1 MLISFFKILIQG
13 LGGVKITSTEKFDMV
28 VMLKGKGNEDLDIE
42 SLEIDEIENA
52 LKNISSE
59 VYIKES
65 ECINVILVELGTD
78 SVEVARKLRESPTK
92 IISMVVPI
100 NTVVKTNIESIL
112 SKVKELSVERINKDE
127 TFFVRCVVM
136 NENRLTSFDIEN
148 TVIEEL
154 NKLELEYNEESPQW
168 NIYVEIIGKN
178 TGISVLKSSDFT
190 EDINNQLLC
199 K

>member
-1 MLISFFKILIQG
+1 MLN
-13 LGGVKITSTEKFDMV
+13 
-28 VMLKGKGNEDLDIE
+28 GKENEDLDLE

-52 LKNISSE
+52 LENISSE

-65 ECINVILVELGTD
+65 ECLNVILVELGTD
-78 SVEVARKLRESPTK
+78 SMEVAKKLRESPTK

-100 NTVVKTNIESIL
+100 NNVVKTNIESIL

-136 NENRLTSFDIEN
+136 NENTLTSCDIEN
-148 TVIEEL
+148 AVIVEL
-154 NKLELEYNEESPQW
+154 NKIELEYNEESPQW
-168 NIYVEIIGKN
+168 NIYIEIIGKN

-190 EDINNQLLC
+190 EDINNNLLC

>member
-1 MLISFFKILIQG
+1 
-13 LGGVKITSTEKFDMV
+13 MV

-52 LKNISSE
+52 LENISSE

-112 SKVKELSVERINKDE
+112 SKVKELSVERINKNE

-178 TGISVLKSSDFT
+178 TGISVLKSCDFT
-190 EDINNQLLC
+190 EDINNNLLC
-199 K
+199 I

>member
-1 MLISFFKILIQG
+1 MLN
-13 LGGVKITSTEKFDMV
+13 
-28 VMLKGKGNEDLDIE
+28 GKENEDLDLE

-52 LKNISSE
+52 LENISSE

-65 ECINVILVELGTD
+65 ECLNVILVELGTD
-78 SVEVARKLRESPTK
+78 SMEVAKKLLESPTK

-136 NENRLTSFDIEN
+136 NENTLTSCDIEN
-148 TVIEEL
+148 AVIVEL
-154 NKLELEYNEESPQW
+154 NKIELEYNEESPQW
-168 NIYVEIIGKN
+168 NIYIEIIGKN

-190 EDINNQLLC
+190 EDINNNLLC

>member
-1 MLISFFKILIQG
+1 
-13 LGGVKITSTEKFDMV
+13 MV

-52 LKNISSE
+52 LENISSK

-65 ECINVILVELGTD
+65 ECLNVILVELGTD
-78 SVEVARKLRESPTK
+78 SMEVAKKLLESPTK

-100 NTVVKTNIESIL
+100 NNVVKTNIESIL

-136 NENRLTSFDIEN
+136 NENTLTSCDIEN
-148 TVIEEL
+148 AVIVEL
-154 NKLELEYNEESPQW
+154 NKIELEYNEESPQW
-168 NIYVEIIGKN
+168 NIYIEIIGKN

-190 EDINNQLLC
+190 EDINNNLLC

>member
-1 MLISFFKILIQG
+1 
-13 LGGVKITSTEKFDMV
+13 MV

-52 LKNISSE
+52 LENISSK

-65 ECINVILVELGTD
+65 ECLNVILVELGTD
-78 SVEVARKLRESPTK
+78 SMEVAKKLRESPTK

-100 NTVVKTNIESIL
+100 NNVVKTNIESIL

-136 NENRLTSFDIEN
+136 NENTLTSCDIEN
-148 TVIEEL
+148 AVIVEL
-154 NKLELEYNEESPQW
+154 NKIELEYNEESPQW
-168 NIYVEIIGKN
+168 NIYIEIIGKN

-190 EDINNQLLC
+190 EDINNNLLC